1 MYNVEKFFSSTL
13 WFSFGLVLNRIKYI
27 LLSVI
32 VLRLG
37 STNLAIFYVSLYLI
51 NEFSSFAIRIV
62 SSSYNRF
69 LRDGAFID
77 KKENLKATVNSSL
90 QLALLF
96 GLAGAVLIFFL
107 AEPIAL
113 LIKNNAFVQAIRLL
127 ALAVPFLIVKRQ
139 ITQMLSVLTK
149 YKEAVVLQYILETV
163 IVLSFAYFTVF
174 VLKTDIYTVLG
185 WQVAAIILSCFAAL
199 ILLYKTMPKFQISLR
214 PFLMIPIQTSP
225 IILSNALFIALL
237 SQADILIVGFY
248 LGATRLGNYI
258 ALLVAPHL
266 IYTIATNSFGM
277 FLHTATPFYQ
287 ETKKVTL
294 LAQKVL
300 QYILILAVI
309 LTILIIIYPQEM
321 LYSVIQIHTKIDPLA
336 LRLFTLAFFIRI
348 IAWLAG
354 QILIVAKK
362 SRENMFI
369 NALVAII
376 TLPLVI
382 LITPRYG
389 FTGLGFVFL
398 GVFLFETLTKT
409 TLAYQAARIPFVSNK
424 SLKILLIGVVFYIL
438 NTFVIQMD
446 FRLFIPYFVFSF
458 LLLLIVFGSLSV
470 DDWFLFNKIFQRGR
484 KIAKTTEE
492 I

>member
-1 MYNVEKFFSSTL
+1 MYSIEKFFHSTL

-27 LLSVI
+27 LLSII

-51 NEFSSFAIRIV
+51 NEFSSFAVRIV

-69 LRDGAFID
+69 LRDGAFIN
-77 KKENLKATVNSSL
+77 KGGNLKVTVNSSL

-113 LIKNNAFVQAIRLL
+113 LIKNNAFAPAIRLL

-139 ITQMLSVLTK
+139 ITQMLSVLAK
-149 YKEAVVLQYILETV
+149 YKEAVVIQYILETV
-163 IVLSFAYFTVF
+163 IVLSFAYLTVF
-174 VLKTDIYTVLG
+174 VLKMDIYAVLG
-185 WQVAAIILSCFAAL
+185 WQVAAIILACFMA
-199 ILLYKTMPKFQISLR
+199 ITLLYKTIPKFQISLKS
-214 PFLMIPIQTSP
+214 FLPLPMQTSP
-225 IILSNALFIALL
+225 TILSNALFIALL
-237 SQADILIVGFY
+237 AQADILIVGFY
-248 LGATRLGNYI
+248 LGAMRLGNYI

-266 IYTIATNSFGM
+266 IYTIATNIFGM
-277 FLHTATPFYQ
+277 FIHTAAPFYR
-287 ETKKVTL
+287 ETEKVTL

-309 LTILIIIYPQEM
+309 LTIFIIIYPQEM
-321 LYSVIQIHTKIDPLA
+321 LYGVIQIHAKVDPLA

-348 IAWLAG
+348 IGWLAG
-354 QILIVAKK
+354 QVLIVARH

-376 TLPLVI
+376 ALPLVI
-382 LITPRYG
+382 FITPKYG

-398 GVFLFETLTKT
+398 GVFLLETLIKT
-409 TLAYQAARIPFVSNK
+409 ALVYQKTRIHFISNK
-424 SLKILLIGVVFYIL
+424 GLKILLIGVIFYIL
-438 NTFVIQMD
+438 NTFVIRMD
-446 FRLFIPYFVFSF
+446 FRLFIPYFIFSF
-458 LLLLIVFGSLSV
+458 LFLLIITGSLGIS
-470 DDWFLFNKIFQRGR
+470 DWFLFKQMFPKKPR
-484 KIAKTTEE
+484 
-492 I
+492 